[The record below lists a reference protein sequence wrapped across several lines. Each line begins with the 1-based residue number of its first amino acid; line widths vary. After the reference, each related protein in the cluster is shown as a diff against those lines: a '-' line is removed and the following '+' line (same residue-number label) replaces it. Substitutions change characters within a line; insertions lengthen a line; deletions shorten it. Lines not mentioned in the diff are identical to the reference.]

1 MRSRS
6 ISAQLILLLT
16 VPLVGAT
23 FFGVRGAWQQWTT
36 ASTYA
41 SLRSHSTTLGEMG
54 QLIHELQR
62 ERGRS
67 GTFIS
72 SKGAKFSSEL
82 PAQQQ
87 GTDRS
92 LRALRERLAG
102 FDAARIGAPAVAALE
117 RATRALDA
125 LDDRRT
131 AIRNFGITP
140 VESTAYF
147 TATIAALIEV
157 IDVTVRHVDDAEI
170 ASALGGY
177 VRFVQAKEHT
187 GIERALL
194 STVFNSDAFSGDLAS
209 RVGRAQAAQAVYLA
223 EFAAARPDNQRLFD
237 EIVRGP
243 AVDAVERMR
252 TTARERAAAGGFG
265 IDAGVWFDAIT
276 TRIDLMKQVED
287 RLAATGIAEAQR
299 LEAEARLALMVYAG
313 STAVIVL
320 ATALYGAWTIRSIV
334 RALRDVVERLAAG
347 ADRTAAAAT
356 EVQSL
361 SQTVARGASQQAASL
376 EETSAS
382 LEEIASMTARNAA
395 SASQARQIAVDTRA
409 AADAGAGDIEQ
420 MRAAMDA
427 ITRSSAEIAKIVRT
441 IDEIA
446 FQTNLLALNAAVEAA
461 RAGEAGAGFAVVAEE
476 VRALA
481 QRSAHAARE
490 TAARIEESVV
500 RSQRGA
506 VISGA
511 VAASFQQIV
520 ERTVT
525 MNTLVGEIAT
535 ASSEQSLGVGQVT
548 GAVSQMDSVT
558 QSNAAGADQTAAA
571 AEQLTAEAVALD
583 DAVAALRALITGSR
597 AAQVTPL
604 TRAAGTTGVARA
616 A

>member
-334 RALRDVVERLAAG
+334 SALRDVVERLAAG

-361 SQTVARGASQQAASL
+361 SRTVAPGRKPAGGLARRDQRVARGDR
-376 EETSAS
+376 EH
-382 LEEIASMTARNAA
+382 
-395 SASQARQIAVDTRA
+395 DRA
-409 AADAGAGDIEQ
+409 QRRVGQPGAADRGRHARGGRRRGRRH
-420 MRAAMDA
+420 RADA
-427 ITRSSAEIAKIVRT
+427 RGHGCHH
-441 IDEIA
+441 A
-446 FQTNLLALNAAVEAA
+446 FVGRDRQDRPHHRRDRVPDQPA
-461 RAGEAGAGFAVVAEE
+461 RA
-476 VRALA
+476 
-481 QRSAHAARE
+481 
-490 TAARIEESVV
+490 
-500 RSQRGA
+500 QRGRRGRQGWRSRGG
-506 VISGA
+506 VRGGGRRGA
-511 VAASFQQIV
+511 
-520 ERTVT
+520 R
-525 MNTLVGEIAT
+525 
-535 ASSEQSLGVGQVT
+535 
-548 GAVSQMDSVT
+548 
-558 QSNAAGADQTAAA
+558 
-571 AEQLTAEAVALD
+571 
-583 DAVAALRALITGSR
+583 
-597 AAQVTPL
+597 
-604 TRAAGTTGVARA
+604 ARA
-616 A
+616 AVGACSTRDGGQDRGVGRAQSAWRGHLGRGRGVVPADRRTHGDDEYAGGRDRDGLV